1 MKPNKEINYEIKKP
15 NVNILYFV
23 DINHK
28 DYHQAITILDKFNI
42 TYVPIKMHERMVD
55 GDFIELLLSWATNG
69 FDDIV
74 RKTFFNYLYPD
85 LDYNEITYNKMVS
98 LIMENYVD
106 LLKPF
111 IFVGSDGTMITQ
123 AKDADFKKYIK
134 KGDSKK

>member
-134 KGDSKK
+134 RGDK